1 MKRQEPDLPST
12 RTMRLIALA
21 LLTLAVLGLAP
32 QAHAGSPADEEGT
45 TRCALVKPTDDDTI
59 SILGRICDRRES
71 PPVAVPDVA
80 VTVEDADGNPVGE
93 ATSGADGTFVID
105 LPGTAIEHLGK
116 SYTVVLDEST
126 LPEGTKPDI
135 TTRTISINI
144 DNDQTVLFPIGD
156 AGPTGPGKAVEAL
169 QLVVGGLVFSVL
181 LAMAALGLSMVFG
194 TTGLTNF
201 SHGELITFGA
211 LVAFFVDRLPG
222 QIEVGGTDI
231 TVILAVIAAFVAG
244 GVFGWLNDAAL
255 WRPLR
260 HRGTGLVAMMIV
272 SIGLSIFL
280 RNIFQY
286 FAGAQTRNYSQYGG
300 VQPWEIGEILVT
312 PKEVAVI
319 LIGMTVLVIATSLL
333 QFTRLGKATRAVSD
347 NPGLASATG
356 INVERVISVVWIGG
370 AALAGLA
377 GALLGVTQ
385 GFDFQLGFRILL
397 LVFAAVVLG
406 GLGTIWG
413 AIVGAFVIGIFTEL
427 STLYINPEFK
437 FVGALLLLIVI
448 LLIRPQGLLG
458 KAQRIG

>member
-1 MKRQEPDLPST
+1 LPST

-32 QAHAGSPADEEGT
+32 QAHAGAPADEEGT

-144 DNDQTVLFPIGD
+144 DNDQTVLFPIGE

-300 VQPWEIGEILVT
+300 VQPWEIGQILVT

-319 LIGMTVLVIATSLL
+319 VIGMVVLVIATSLL